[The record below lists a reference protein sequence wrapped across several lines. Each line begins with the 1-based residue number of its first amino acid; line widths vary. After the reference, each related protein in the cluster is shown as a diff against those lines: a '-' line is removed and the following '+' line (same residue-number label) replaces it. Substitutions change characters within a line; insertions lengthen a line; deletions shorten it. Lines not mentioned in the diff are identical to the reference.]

1 MDTFP
6 VHDVFLCVGIALFLP
21 IAYSVIHFL
30 WAGQRRLLPVP
41 PGPTS
46 LPLIG
51 NAYQLFWRSPH
62 EAFTLWARQYGG
74 LVYLRFF
81 YTGMLVV
88 NSLRVA
94 QDLMEAKSAVAS
106 DRPRFVLFSDLMGM
120 ENDMV
125 LMPYGDK
132 WRRYRRWV
140 QDIIQN
146 KHNVID
152 LPALQRRETLT
163 LLAGLVQTPDAFTLH
178 IKRWSAAFSMHI
190 SYGHDIKSLDD
201 EHVRLIELALKAT
214 TDAGGPAS
222 TLVDLFPILKYI
234 PTWMPGAGFK
244 RRAIYVRHLR
254 TKMQDA
260 PFQTVKNALL
270 SGNATPSLT
279 SSLLEA
285 LWKEGDSAEYNEYDI
300 KCVAAVLYAAGTE
313 SMSTTLT
320 AFIQAMVLHPDVYTK
335 TQQEL
340 DRIVGGSRLPN
351 LTDRASLPYVENV
364 LKELYRWSCAV
375 PLGVPHRLMTDCTF
389 HDYGLA
395 RGSTIIPNMWAMT
408 RDETIFSD
416 PERFLPERFMSYGVD
431 GTKGEEQ
438 AIDPRGIVFGFGR
451 RICPGRQFADS
462 SLWLAVA
469 TIAAALNICKATG
482 PDGATIIPVPAFP
495 SGSIRHVADFQCVIR
510 PRSQAI
516 EGGLLS
522 PAWMEE
528 W

>member
-1 MDTFP
+1 
-6 VHDVFLCVGIALFLP
+6 
-21 IAYSVIHFL
+21 
-30 WAGQRRLLPVP
+30 
-41 PGPTS
+41 
-46 LPLIG
+46 
-51 NAYQLFWRSPH
+51 
-62 EAFTLWARQYGG
+62 
-74 LVYLRFF
+74 
-81 YTGMLVV
+81 
-88 NSLRVA
+88 
-94 QDLMEAKSAVAS
+94 
-106 DRPRFVLFSDLMGM
+106 
-120 ENDMV
+120 
-125 LMPYGDK
+125 
-132 WRRYRRWV
+132 
-140 QDIIQN
+140 
-146 KHNVID
+146 
-152 LPALQRRETLT
+152 
-163 LLAGLVQTPDAFTLH
+163 
-178 IKRWSAAFSMHI
+178 
-190 SYGHDIKSLDD
+190 
-201 EHVRLIELALKAT
+201 
-214 TDAGGPAS
+214 
-222 TLVDLFPILKYI
+222 
-234 PTWMPGAGFK
+234 
-244 RRAIYVRHLR
+244 
-254 TKMQDA
+254 MQDA

-364 LKELYRWSCAV
+364 LKELYR
-375 PLGVPHRLMTDCTF
+375 
-389 HDYGLA
+389 
-395 RGSTIIPNMWAMT
+395 AMT

-451 RICPGRQFADS
+451 RYAKSDSICPGRQFADS